1 MVVKAKNL
9 METALP
15 FYQNF
20 MPKSELKADVPLS
33 YLVPLYQREVE
44 HYTDPEYVAEALIN
58 NYFLPYIDFYGKDD
72 RAKAYWVLFNRFDRM
87 PFAYSRGFDSPAKAL
102 HSQRAELRRLKGELY
117 NSSYTKT
124 HSSMNSLFTKKHHQ
138 YPLSLLQET
147 YEACT
152 LLRYMPQ
159 ITERQAESGDVFSE
173 KARTYYGTLFRA
185 TSKIIFNNVEG

>member
-1 MVVKAKNL
+1 
-9 METALP
+9 MESALP

-33 YLVPLYQREVE
+33 YLVPLYQREVD

-87 PFAYSRGFDSPAKAL
+87 PFTYGRGVNAPSLAL
-102 HSQRAELRRLKGELY
+102 KSQRAELSSLKNQLY
-117 NSSYTKT
+117 SASYNKT
-124 HSSMNSLFTKKHHQ
+124 HATMNSLFTKQHHQ

-147 YEACT
+147 YQACT
-152 LLRYMPQ
+152 LLRHMPR
-159 ITERQAESGDVFSE
+159 ITERQAETGDLFSE
-173 KARTYYGTLFRA
+173 KARAYYGTLFR
-185 TSKIIFNNVEG
+185 SVGKIIFNTVEG